1 VTSYIRGWWEQVVE
15 GGLAYEGVDA
25 ALIKQV
31 SRDLFDVALPV
42 FVGERA
48 EDYPEYYRVL
58 ALSISKQ

>member
-1 VTSYIRGWWEQVVE
+1 ME
-15 GGLAYEGVDA
+15 GGLAYEGVDPI
-25 ALIKQV
+25 LIKQV

-48 EDYPEYYRVL
+48 EDYPDYYRVL

>member
-1 VTSYIRGWWEQVVE
+1 ME
-15 GGLAYEGVDA
+15 GGLAYEGVDPI
-25 ALIKQV
+25 LIRQV

-48 EDYPEYYRVL
+48 EDYPDFYRVL